1 MAGIGINVVLFEEF
15 EVLDVFGPLSFFGM
29 LPETFSC
36 QLTSIGG
43 GMIASSAGPRVETAA
58 LDTSKLK
65 DNWLVVPGG
74 RGTRALVQ
82 DANFLAALSE
92 ASAATSRVLTICT
105 GSGLLAAAGGLDG
118 KKATSNKL
126 AWDWAT
132 AQSDKVNWVR
142 QARWV
147 TDGKFTS
154 SSGVSAGMDAALAL
168 IAQSQSIEMARQ
180 VARWGEYRWNEDCNV
195 DEFA

>member
-1 MAGIGINVVLFEEF
+1 MAVIGITVIIFQEF

-29 LPETFSC
+29 LPDSFSC
-36 QLTSIGG
+36 QLASIGG
-43 GMIASSAGPRVETAA
+43 GMIASSAGPRVQTAA

-74 RGTRALVQ
+74 RGTRALVE
-82 DANFLAALSE
+82 DANFLATLSE
-92 ASAATSRVLTICT
+92 ASAAASRVLTICT
-105 GSGLLAAAGGLDG
+105 GSSLLAAAGGLDG
-118 KKATSNKL
+118 KTATSNKL
-126 AWDWAT
+126 AWDWVT
-132 AQSDKVNWVR
+132 AQSNKVNWVR

-168 IAQSQSIEMARQ
+168 IAESHGIEVAYQ